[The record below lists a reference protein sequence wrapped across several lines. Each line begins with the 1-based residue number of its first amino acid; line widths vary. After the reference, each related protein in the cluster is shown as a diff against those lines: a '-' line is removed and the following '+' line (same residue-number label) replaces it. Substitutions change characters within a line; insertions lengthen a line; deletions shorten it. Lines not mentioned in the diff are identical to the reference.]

1 MANWA
6 VSRDRKEWI
15 VRLSGLVTVAALLFC
30 SSVSPATSPPHLY
43 EALEAQRAQASQ
55 NPNDPEI
62 LNDLGNLLVLAGSI
76 AEAEEVYLQSLEI
89 SPDNTATRYNL
100 ALVLMEQGH
109 RSQATKELNRVLA
122 IQPQHAWSLYQL
134 GTLSAL
140 AGRRN
145 KAVGYYTKALALDP
159 DLASPVVNPHII
171 ENRYLTESQ
180 LRLYLAKVEAAQAP
194 RLYQRPNQVAEL
206 LIPASG
212 AEPVTTPDVE
222 PGAEPESHPEG
233 ETLTWR
239 EEPLDQAGV
248 DSEATEVREA
258 KPTARWAPVEKSAID
273 QEDLGSEST
282 YPQEGQQESSDSPRR
297 LTEEDLVPTTV
308 GQGVGYTGSSS
319 PPSSTSSTPRSGGSV
334 SYPRTT
340 TPRPSSPSSP
350 APSQT
355 TAPRTQPT
363 PRPQSF
369 VPSIGSTGRLDLELF
384 FDDDTPAVA
393 PGP

>member
-1 MANWA
+1 M
-6 VSRDRKEWI
+6 
-15 VRLSGLVTVAALLFC
+15 RLSGLVTAAALLFC
-30 SSVSPATSPPHLY
+30 SSVSLATSPPNLY
-43 EALEAQRAQASQ
+43 EALEAQRAQAAQ
-55 NPNDPEI
+55 YPNDPEI
-62 LNDLGNLLVLAGSI
+62 LNDLGNLLVLAGSM
-76 AEAEEVYLQSLEI
+76 AEAEEVYRQSLEI

-100 ALVLMEQGH
+100 ALVLMEQGN
-109 RSQATKELNRVLA
+109 RSQATKELNRVLT
-122 IQPQHAWSLYQL
+122 IQPRHAWSLYQL
-134 GTLSAL
+134 GTLSAV

-145 KAVGYYTKALALDP
+145 KAVDYYTRALALDP

-212 AEPVTTPDVE
+212 AEPSTTPEVE

-248 DSEATEVREA
+248 DSEATEVPGA
-258 KPTARWAPVEKSAID
+258 KPTARWESVDESEID
-273 QEDLGSEST
+273 QEDLGPEST
-282 YPQEGQQESSDSPRR
+282 YPQEGHQESSDSPRR

-308 GQGVGYTGSSS
+308 GQGVGYTSSS
-319 PPSSTSSTPRSGGSV
+319 RPPSSTPSTSRSGGSV

-340 TPRPSSPSSP
+340 TPTPSNSPSP

-363 PRPQSF
+363 PQPQSF
-369 VPSIGSTGRLDLELF
+369 VPSIGSTGRLDLELLF
-384 FDDDTPAVA
+384 EDDTPAVA